1 MINSS
6 SWRIEWDVLVF
17 HRHHWQQLKTTKT
30 TTPATEY
37 TEIVLTRRM
46 VADLYNW
53 CLRKWIIWLSCNS
66 NAQEMRKKHSDHR
79 SHLLVS
85 PGHTASCTYISLGV
99 TGPLFS
105 IHLALFL
112 PSQSCVWTFE
122 VSSVCVMMDCFVTYV
137 KLILMSG
144 HKFLLDRC
152 VLVKEEKK
160 HRGKNEAKNYSH
172 PWHCFF
178 IIIIIIPPYSML
190 HDESRWSRWLSLCHL
205 STRSWDGIYSRM
217 QMTKRWAKKSISIT
231 PSLSI
236 ANYWVIQQH
245 QIQTM
250 TRLFQAF
257 SLPTPLHAL
266 LKAVCGIKTEKKK
279 SHVTFCQHVTRASP
293 R

>member
-1 MINSS
+1 MHKKCERNT
-6 SWRIEWDVLVF
+6 L
-17 HRHHWQQLKTTKT
+17 TT
-30 TTPATEY
+30 
-37 TEIVLTRRM
+37 
-46 VADLYNW
+46 
-53 CLRKWIIWLSCNS
+53 
-66 NAQEMRKKHSDHR
+66 DHT
-79 SHLLVS
+79 LLVS
-85 PGHTASCTYISLGV
+85 SCTYVSLGV
-99 TGPLFS
+99 TGPLFT

-112 PSQSCVWTFE
+112 PSQSCVGTFE

-137 KLILMSG
+137 NLILMSG
-144 HKFLLDRC
+144 HKFLPDRC
-152 VLVKEEKK
+152 VLIKEEKK
-160 HRGKNEAKNYSH
+160 TSWKKQSKKLFTSLAL
-172 PWHCFF
+172 FF
-178 IIIIIIPPYSML
+178 FFIPPYSML